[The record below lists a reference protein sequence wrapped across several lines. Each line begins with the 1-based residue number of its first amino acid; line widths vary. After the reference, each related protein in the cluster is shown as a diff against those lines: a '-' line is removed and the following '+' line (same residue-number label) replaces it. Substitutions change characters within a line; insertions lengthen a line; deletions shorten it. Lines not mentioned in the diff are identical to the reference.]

1 MADLAKTSNLMRLI
15 LDQDAEEREVRRALA
30 ASVQSALENDY
41 EVGKD
46 QYVGALRLAKI
57 HQAQIDILYGHLG
70 AADPS
75 ALDDG
80 WASAPRVD
88 TAEATTT
95 TSNADGSTTT
105 ETRRVTRVEPM
116 SGTPAELRRD
126 PEWLGRMAMVRTLLS
141 SGENISRIHVATGI
155 SMPTIR
161 KERKRL
167 ESQERDRT
175 KRRAARAVKVTTAEV
190 TDDDGFE

>member
-1 MADLAKTSNLMRLI
+1 MRLI
-15 LDQDAEEREVRRALA
+15 LDRDADERDVRRALA
-30 ASVQSALENDY
+30 ASVQSAVESDF
-41 EVGKD
+41 EPSKD
-46 QYVGALRLAKI
+46 QYAAALRLAKI
-57 HQAQIDILYGHLG
+57 HQAQIDLIYGHLG
-70 AADPS
+70 PADPS

-95 TSNADGSTTT
+95 TMNEDGSTTT

-116 SGTPAELRRD
+116 SGSPTNLRRD
-126 PEWLGRMAMVRTLLS
+126 PEWLGRMAMVRTLLA

-161 KERKRL
+161 KERDRLNNTERARNKRRS
-167 ESQERDRT
+167 E
-175 KRRAARAVKVTTAEV
+175 RAARVAAVEV
-190 TDDDGFE
+190 VDEDGFE

>member
-1 MADLAKTSNLMRLI
+1 MRLI
-15 LDQDAEEREVRRALA
+15 LDQDAEEKDVRRALA
-30 ASVQSALENDY
+30 ASVQAAVENDY
-41 EVGKD
+41 EDGKD
-46 QYVGALRLAKI
+46 RYTAALRLAKI

-70 AADPS
+70 SADPS

-95 TSNADGSTTT
+95 TTNEDGSTTT

-116 SGTPAELRRD
+116 QGSPTNLRRD
-126 PEWLGRMAMVRTLLS
+126 PEWLGRMAMVRTLLA

-167 ESQERDRT
+167 EDIERGRT
-175 KRRAARAVKVTTAEV
+175 KRRAERAAKVIVAEGG
-190 TDDDGFE
+190 DDDGFE